1 MSNALT
7 PSSHSVV
14 TPVLDNAVGG
24 GGAWF
29 TCRITT
35 TRCVETGGATEWLV
49 RGAELVRGA
58 GELVIT
64 VLLLV
69 TGEDDGGGLV
79 GGTSLVEG
87 GLVGVLDG
95 D

>member
-1 MSNALT
+1 MWCGRCRRAKTTNPLP
-7 PSSHSVV
+7 PS
-14 TPVLDNAVGG
+14 
-24 GGAWF
+24 
-29 TCRITT
+29 
-35 TRCVETGGATEWLV
+35 VETGGATEWLV